1 MPLQWLY
8 RVSKITDLDLQRWE
22 KQNWHH
28 DLIECCETPYTWFS
42 ERKAEEYY
50 VKPLMPYATRVEDIA
65 RYYNYRRTSAPAY
78 VVDLALVAY
87 WKTGW
92 YDEQPALLDAMRD
105 ALPSGYVL
113 ESGCY
118 YSCNEEMLNILY
130 TNLVEQGIEPD
141 FDPKNWENEHL
152 VYCARGF

>member
-8 RVSKITDLDLQRWE
+8 RVSKVTDLDLQRWE

-28 DLIECCETPYTWFS
+28 DLIERCETPYTWFS
-42 ERKAEEYY
+42 EKKAEEYY
-50 VKPLMPYATRVEDIA
+50 VKSLMPYATRVEDIA

-78 VVDLALVAY
+78 VVDLALIAH

-92 YDEQPALLDAMRD
+92 GDQRVLIDAIRD
-105 ALPSGYVL
+105 ALHPCVL
-113 ESGCY
+113 ESRCY
-118 YSCNEEMLNILY
+118 YSCNEEMLNIFY
-130 TNLVEQGIEPD
+130 TNLVKQGIEPD

-152 VYCARGF
+152 VYYAWGF

>member
-8 RVSKITDLDLQRWE
+8 RVSKVTDLDLQRWE

-28 DLIECCETPYTWFS
+28 DLVERCETPYMWFS
-42 ERKAEEYY
+42 EEKAEEYY

-65 RYYNYRRTSAPAY
+65 RYYNYRRLSAPAY
-78 VVDLALVAY
+78 IVDMTIIAY
-87 WKTGW
+87 WNTSW
-92 YDEQPALLDAMRD
+92 REESTLLNAMRN

-118 YSCNEEMLNILY
+118 YSCNEDMLKILY
-130 TNLVEQGIEPD
+130 EDLVERGIEPD

-152 VYCARGF
+152 VYYAWC